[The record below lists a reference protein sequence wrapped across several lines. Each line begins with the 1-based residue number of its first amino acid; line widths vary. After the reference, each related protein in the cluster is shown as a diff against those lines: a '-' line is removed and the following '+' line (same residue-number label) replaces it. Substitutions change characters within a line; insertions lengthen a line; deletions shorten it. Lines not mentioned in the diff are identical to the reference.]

1 MRLRSFSMN
10 SQMGHIGAVVPGP
23 PPITCTP
30 LNYNPG
36 WRVFKRT
43 TDFHDLDP
51 SKLFVFIEEHPDSI
65 NDGYFQVN
73 VNTQI
78 FPDVPGSNHDGAGTL
93 SFTDGH
99 VEVRAW
105 ETRPRVRK
113 VSLNN
118 VTPSTNDWLW
128 LQARATARP
137 AVP

>member
-1 MRLRSFSMN
+1 M
-10 SQMGHIGAVVPGP
+10 
-23 PPITCTP
+23 
-30 LNYNPG
+30 
-36 WRVFKRT
+36 
-43 TDFHDLDP
+43 
-51 SKLFVFIEEHPDSI
+51 
-65 NDGYFQVN
+65 N
-73 VNTQI
+73 VNNQI

-99 VEVRAW
+99 VKVRAL

-113 VSLNN
+113 VSLSN